1 MYLHLVC
8 AEHVLAHAVAADP
21 AGVAALVNVL
31 ALQPVLGQL
40 VARGTL
46 QQGGVTNHRRQCWD
60 LQTELFCESG
70 FGQLGMHRLECAK

>member
-21 AGVAALVNVL
+21 AGVAALVNVF

-46 QQGGVTNHRRQCWD
+46 QQGGV
-60 LQTELFCESG
+60 SY
-70 FGQLGMHRLECAK
+70 